1 MDSTLD
7 RQTMND
13 TMITDDAIA
22 VIAGIAA
29 SEVPGVAGMSSGMA
43 GGIAEALGRVNLSK
57 GVKVVTREN
66 ATTVD
71 LYVIVRYGY
80 RIPDLAFD
88 IQEYVKQQIEEQA
101 GIVVENIHIH
111 VQGVDYSE
119 TESEQALILFLE
131 SWWRFMPL
139 SLRSSVVLL

>member
-1 MDSTLD
+1 METTPERKSI
-7 RQTMND
+7 ND
-13 TMITDDAIA
+13 TLITDDAIA

-29 SEVPGVAGMSSGMA
+29 SEVPGVAGMSSGFR
-43 GGIAEALGRVNLSK
+43 GGLVEALGRVNLSK

-80 RIPDLAFD
+80 RIPDLAYD
-88 IQEYVKQQIEEQA
+88 IQEHVKIRIEEQA
-101 GIVVENIHIH
+101 GVSVHDIHIH

-119 TESEQALILFLE
+119 TEREQE
-131 SWWRFMPL
+131 
-139 SLRSSVVLL
+139 

>member
-1 MDSTLD
+1 MDSSFEK
-7 RQTMND
+7 QSFND
-13 TMITDDAIA
+13 TMITDDALA

-29 SEVPGVAGMSSGMA
+29 SEVSGVAGMSSGIT

-57 GVKVVTREN
+57 GVKVVTRDS
-66 ATTVD
+66 ATTID

-80 RIPDLAFD
+80 RIPDLAFE
-88 IQEYVKQQIEEQA
+88 IQEHVKNCIEEQA

-119 TESEQALILFLE
+119 TESEQA
-131 SWWRFMPL
+131 
-139 SLRSSVVLL
+139 

>member
-1 MDSTLD
+1 MDASFD
-7 RQTMND
+7 KPAVND
-13 TMITDDAIA
+13 TLITDDALA

-29 SEVPGVAGMSSGMA
+29 SEVPGVAGMSSGIA

-57 GVKVVTREN
+57 GVKVVTRESS
-66 ATTVD
+66 TTID

-80 RIPDLAFD
+80 RIPDVAFD
-88 IQEYVKQQIEEQA
+88 IQEYVKSSIEEQA

-119 TESEQALILFLE
+119 TESEQT
-131 SWWRFMPL
+131 
-139 SLRSSVVLL
+139 

>member
-1 MDSTLD
+1 MDSNFE
-7 RQTMND
+7 RQSMND
-13 TMITDDAIA
+13 TMITDDALA

-66 ATTVD
+66 NTTVD

-80 RIPDLAFD
+80 RIPDLAFE

-101 GIVVENIHIH
+101 GIIVENIHIH

-119 TESEQALILFLE
+119 TESEQA
-131 SWWRFMPL
+131 
-139 SLRSSVVLL
+139 

>member
-1 MDSTLD
+1 MMDSNFE
-7 RQTMND
+7 RQSVND
-13 TMITDDAIA
+13 TMITDDALA

-43 GGIAEALGRVNLSK
+43 GGIAEAFGRVNLSK
-57 GVKVVTREN
+57 GVKVFTREN
-66 ATTVD
+66 TTTVD

-88 IQEYVKQQIEEQA
+88 IQEHVKHQIEEQA
-101 GIVVENIHIH
+101 GIVVDNIHIH

-119 TESEQALILFLE
+119 TESEQA
-131 SWWRFMPL
+131 
-139 SLRSSVVLL
+139 